1 MGKIYISQSKSLLGG
16 GREALLQKIGWAGY
30 ITMHYES
37 VFCKYLTIIILLSY
51 VQLIR
56 LQILGITQKQQNLML
71 KSTTVIVLIVSN
83 I

>member
-1 MGKIYISQSKSLLGG
+1 MIGKFKGG
-16 GREALLQKIGWAGY
+16 GGSTLENWMGRIY

-56 LQILGITQKQQNLML
+56 LQILGTTQKQQNLML
-71 KSTTVIVLIVSN
+71 KSTTVIVLIVTN